1 MATSLDRAVVLSE
14 ETVAYGTYAS
24 ADARALEF
32 LDGDTQFEDAPV
44 IVQGQGIRAG
54 SILADGSRSVVVRHD
69 VPGSIGFEVLGKGQG
84 KVWKWLLGAC
94 SSTLVSAAT
103 YQQVA
108 TLSATLASV
117 TAQEQWYYMADDG
130 TYSAGVFSWL
140 GCMFTDFELT
150 MGSEIATVKANL
162 NGRTVDTTQTAVAVT
177 LPSTATA
184 PFHKG
189 NLTVSTGVL
198 TAATTNA
205 LASVASETVVKVDQ
219 VVLSVNNNLNT
230 DRPGSAGLKGK
241 PVPQMR
247 EITVKFTAEM
257 RDNSWDIAK
266 RAQTAL
272 QMLCTYTGPALGVGT
287 ETFQVAIADMRV
299 TKVTKKV
306 DSGVPKVDVECKVM
320 QTTTPLQIVIR
331 TADIAI

>member
-14 ETVAYGTYAS
+14 ESGYGTYAS
-24 ADARALEF
+24 ADARSVEF
-32 LDGDTQFEDAPV
+32 LDGDTQFEDAPT
-44 IVQGQGIRAG
+44 IVQGQGVRAG
-54 SILADGSRSVVVRHD
+54 AILADGSRSVVVKQD
-69 VPGSIGFEVLGKGQG
+69 VPASLGFEVLPKGQG
-84 KVWKWLLGAC
+84 KIWKWMLGAC
-94 SSTLVSAAT
+94 ASTLVSGAT

-108 TLSATLASV
+108 TLTAALPSF
-117 TAQEQWYYMADDG
+117 TAQEQWYYIAADG

-150 MGSEIATVKANL
+150 MGSEIATVKGNI
-162 NGRTVDTTQTAVAVT
+162 NGQTVDTAQTAVAVT

-205 LASVASETVVKVDQ
+205 LATVASSTVHAVDQ

-230 DRPGSAGLKGK
+230 ERPGSAGLKGK

-247 EITVKFTAEM
+247 DITVKFTAEQ
-257 RDNSWDIAK
+257 RDNSWDTAK
-266 RAQTAL
+266 RAQTAMQL
-272 QMLCTYTGPALGVGT
+272 LCTYTGGALDVGT

-306 DSGVPKVDVECKVM
+306 DNGVPKVDVECKVM
-320 QTTTPLQIVIR
+320 QTATSLQIVIR
-331 TADIAI
+331 TADVAI